1 MEYIVFKEP
10 YTSYNIPQGGY
21 FVSYKDK
28 LSDNFS
34 NNWYDAS
41 RYKNLG
47 PALTRLGIYGLEC
60 TSIDSFIKV
69 NIDSIRSEQVKRDI
83 KLKKILGDSITIQD
97 ILNFKGRIEV
107 VKDNQLLDYNNNEII
122 NFIINKIE
130 SNNKKIQNKY
140 KKTLSQ
146 YEKLDLGSTLDKEE
160 DLDFWTNWA
169 NN

>member
-21 FVSYKDK
+21 FVSYKNK

-34 NNWYDAS
+34 DNWYDAS

-60 TSIDSFIKV
+60 TSIDSFIKI
-69 NIDSIRSEQVKRDI
+69 NIDSIRSEQIKRDI
-83 KLKKILGDSITIQD
+83 KLKKILGDSITIRD
-97 ILNFKGRIEV
+97 VLNLKGRIEV
-107 VKDNQLLDYNNNEII
+107 VKDNQLLDYNSDEIVD
-122 NFIINKIE
+122 FIINKID
-130 SNNKKIQNKY
+130 SNNRKMQNKY
-140 KKTLSQ
+140 KQVDFNQT
-146 YEKLDLGSTLDKEE
+146 YLDKEE
-160 DLDFWTNWA
+160 DLDFWENWA

>member
-21 FVSYKDK
+21 FVSYKNK

-34 NNWYDAS
+34 DNWYDAS

-60 TSIDSFIKV
+60 TSIDSFIKI
-69 NIDSIRSEQVKRDI
+69 NIDSIRSEQIKRDI
-83 KLKKILGDSITIQD
+83 KLKKILGDSITIRD
-97 ILNFKGRIEV
+97 VLNLKGRIEV
-107 VKDNQLLDYNNNEII
+107 VKDNQLLDYNSDEIVD
-122 NFIINKIE
+122 FIINKID
-130 SNNKKIQNKY
+130 SNNRKMQNKY
-140 KKTLSQ
+140 KQVDFSQ
-146 YEKLDLGSTLDKEE
+146 TYLDKEE
-160 DLDFWTNWA
+160 DLDFWENWA